1 MPSIA
6 SDPAQHNSNTKMCCV
21 IIMLFY
27 LLAIAT
33 GDGSTP
39 PRTGQHANIGNIQV
53 WYDIY
58 EPEHGTPILFLH
70 GDFTNGDYWGFQ
82 IEDLKSSYKCIV
94 MDSRGQGRSTSSAAS
109 ITYHLMMTDVVG
121 TLDYLG
127 INRVHIVGWSGG
139 AIVGF
144 NLAINYPNKVISLF
158 AFAANYI
165 ISGVKEIGSFAVF
178 NEHLT
183 HTEIEYGQLNSVPN
197 Y

>member
-1 MPSIA
+1 
-6 SDPAQHNSNTKMCCV
+6 
-21 IIMLFY
+21 
-27 LLAIAT
+27 
-33 GDGSTP
+33 
-39 PRTGQHANIGNIQV
+39 
-53 WYDIY
+53 
-58 EPEHGTPILFLH
+58 
-70 GDFTNGDYWGFQ
+70 
-82 IEDLKSSYKCIV
+82 

-127 INRVHIVGWSGG
+127 INRVHIVGWSDG

-165 ISGVKEIGSFAVF
+165 ISGVKEIGSFALF